1 MKLYPFIQFNANQH
15 INTNAEILYFD
26 SILLNPTEWY
36 TQISNVDLSGQT
48 LKLIDCNNIELQ
60 DVLFFNDEKY
70 FEFTILNTYYQ
81 EVRLKVTID
90 NIDYISNPFVCY
102 EEKKTLRLDY
112 KYKDYY
118 QSIRLNGYFTTLDN
132 ESNVSTYVEQKGRKL
147 SGFSTITDYKN
158 FKFDNIDN
166 HTFKA
171 TNQALAFPDVYIN
184 FERCP
189 DKPLLKGAEDVEGS
203 SNFFSSSLKGCIDVD
218 DVYNFELQIAP
229 RLVLTIAQ
237 PQGLYTP
244 ESFINAFFV
253 VFNHEVTENSGVVKL
268 YKDDEFVRDLE
279 VDLINGGQVN
289 FRVFAYNFTNGN
301 YKWIIPANKFNSFY
315 GSHQEII
322 INFVIQNPDFDNN
335 DFNSDDF
342 FSQ

>member
-26 SILLNPTEWY
+26 SILLNPQEWY
-36 TQISNVDLSGQT
+36 TQISNVDLTGQT
-48 LKLIDCNNIELQ
+48 LKLIDCNGIELQ

-70 FEFTILNTYYQ
+70 FEFIILNTYYQ

-102 EEKKTLRLDY
+102 ESQDTLRLDY

-118 QSIRLNGYFTTLDN
+118 QSIRLNGYFTSVEN
-132 ESNVSTYVEQKGRKL
+132 ESNVSTYVKETGTKL
-147 SGFSTITDYKN
+147 SGFSTITVKKKYN
-158 FKFDNIDN
+158 FDRISN
-166 HTFKA
+166 HVFLA
-171 TNQALAFPDVYIN
+171 TNQALAFPTTYIN
-184 FERCP
+184 YERVT
-189 DKPLLKGAEDVEGS
+189 DKPLLKGGEIEGRT
-203 SNFFSSSLKGCIDVD
+203 NEFSSELQGCVDID

-253 VFNHEVTENSGVVKL
+253 VFNHDVTENSGVVKL
-268 YKDDEFVRDLE
+268 YKDDEFIRDLE

>member
-36 TQISNVDLSGQT
+36 TQISNVDLTGQT
-48 LKLIDCNNIELQ
+48 LKLIDCNGIELQ
-60 DVLFFNDEKY
+60 DVLFFTDEKY

-102 EEKKTLRLDY
+102 ESQDTLRLDY

-118 QSIRLNGYFTTLDN
+118 QSIRLNGYFTSVEN
-132 ESNVSTYVEQKGRKL
+132 ESNVSTYVKETGTKL
-147 SGFSTITDYKN
+147 SGFSTITVKKKYN
-158 FKFDNIDN
+158 FDRISN
-166 HTFKA
+166 HVFLA
-171 TNQALAFPDVYIN
+171 TNQALAFPTVYAN
-184 FERCP
+184 FEKIT
-189 DKPLLKGAEDVEGS
+189 DKPLLKGGEIEGRT
-203 SNFFSSSLKGCIDVD
+203 NEFSSELQGCVDID

-244 ESFINAFFV
+244 QSFINAFFV

-268 YKDDEFVRDLE
+268 YKDDQFVRDLE

-342 FSQ
+342 FTQ